1 MTQGERIMATV
12 LPSIDLQPFITGSES
27 GQLAT
32 PQAIALACEEVGFF
46 KIRGHGLPQTLID
59 TAFATASDF
68 FGQPQAIKDRSR
80 PPKSASA
87 RGYHALLT
95 KNLAKTL
102 GYDNPPDL
110 REQFYIGPLVSRAA
124 EFAHIP
130 GASELYAENIW
141 PQAPAIYRE
150 VFSSYYTA
158 LEKLGGTLMRLFA
171 LALGVDQGFFDG
183 KIDRHFS
190 TLPANHYPEP
200 IGDPLPNQVRAG
212 EHTDFGSLTILA
224 VSERS
229 GGLQVKL
236 KDGSWLDV
244 TSEPDE
250 FIVNIGDMMQRWT
263 NDRWKSNLHRV
274 VNPAAG
280 QRKGSRRMSIGYF
293 LHPNYDTEI
302 ACLPTCTD
310 PDQPPRHVPVR
321 AGDMMRQKLEA
332 RAA

>member
-1 MTQGERIMATV
+1 MATA
-12 LPSIDLQPFITGSES
+12 LPSIDLQPFIAGS
-27 GQLAT
+27 GQGRQAV
-32 PQAIALACEEVGFF
+32 PRAIAQACEEVGFF

-68 FGQPQAIKDRSR
+68 FGQPQAIKDLSR

-130 GASELYAENIW
+130 GAAELYAENIW
-141 PQAPAIYRE
+141 PQAPAAYRQ
-150 VFSSYYTA
+150 VFSAYYTA
-158 LEKLGGTLMRLFA
+158 LEKLGGTLMRTFA
-171 LALGVDQGFFDG
+171 LALGVDERFFDD

-200 IGDPLPNQVRAG
+200 TGDPLPNQVRAG

-224 VSERS
+224 V
-229 GGLQVKL
+229 
-236 KDGSWLDV
+236 
-244 TSEPDE
+244 
-250 FIVNIGDMMQRWT
+250 QRALG
-263 NDRWKSNLHRV
+263 R
-274 VNPAAG
+274 PAG
-280 QRKGSRRMSIGYF
+280 QAQGRLLARR
-293 LHPNYDTEI
+293 E
-302 ACLPTCTD
+302 
-310 PDQPPRHVPVR
+310 VR
-321 AGDMMRQKLEA
+321 AR
-332 RAA
+332 

>member
-1 MTQGERIMATV
+1 MATA
-12 LPSIDLQPFITGSES
+12 LPSIDLQPFIAGSES
-27 GQLAT
+27 DRQAV
-32 PQAIALACEEVGFF
+32 PRAIAQACEEVGFF
-46 KIRGHGLPQTLID
+46 KIRGHGLPQTLVD

-68 FGQPQAIKDRSR
+68 FGQPQAIKDQSR

-110 REQFYIGPLVSRAA
+110 REQFYIGPLVSRAG

-130 GASELYAENIW
+130 GAAELYAENIW
-141 PQAPAIYRE
+141 PEAPAAYRE
-150 VFSSYYTA
+150 VFTNYYTA
-158 LEKLGGTLMRLFA
+158 LEKLGGTLMRTFA
-171 LALGVDQGFFDG
+171 LALQVDESFFDD

-200 IGDPLPNQVRAG
+200 TGDPLPNQVRAG

-229 GGLQVKL
+229 AGLQVKL

-244 TSEPDE
+244 MSEPDE
-250 FIVNIGDMMQRWT
+250 FIVNLGDMMQRWT
-263 NDRWKSNLHRV
+263 NDRWLSNLHRV
-274 VNPAAG
+274 VNPPAG
-280 QRKGSRRMSIGYF
+280 QRKGSRRMSMGYF
-293 LHPNYDTEI
+293 LHPNYDAEI
-302 ACLPTCTD
+302 ACLPTCTG
-310 PDQPPRHVPVR
+310 PGQPPRYPPVR
-321 AGDMMRQKLEA
+321 AGEMMRQKLEA

>member
-1 MTQGERIMATV
+1 MATC
-12 LPSIDLQPFITGSES
+12 LSSIDLAPFIAGSAS
-27 GQLAT
+27 GRQAV
-32 PQAIALACEEVGFF
+32 PRAIAQACEEVGFC
-46 KIRGHGLPQTLID
+46 KIRGHGVPQTLID
-59 TAFATASDF
+59 AAFATASDF

-110 REQFYIGPLVSRAA
+110 REQFYIGPLASRAGQ
-124 EFAHIP
+124 FAHIP
-130 GASELYAENIW
+130 GASELYADNIW
-141 PQAPAIYRE
+141 PQAPAAYRP

-158 LEKLGGTLMRLFA
+158 LERLGGTLMRIFA
-171 LALGVDQGFFDG
+171 LALGVNERFFED
-183 KIDRHFS
+183 KIDCHFS

-200 IGDPLPNQVRAG
+200 VCDPLPNQVRAG

-224 VSERS
+224 ISERS

-244 TSEPDE
+244 RSEPDE
-250 FIVNIGDMMQRWT
+250 FIINIGDMMQRWT
-263 NDRWKSNLHRV
+263 NDRWMSTLHRV
-274 VNPAAG
+274 VNPPTE
-280 QRKGSRRMSIGYF
+280 QRKGSRRMSLGYF
-293 LHPNYDTEI
+293 LHPNYDAEI
-302 ACLPTCTD
+302 ACLPTCTG
-310 PDQPPRHVPVR
+310 PGRPPRYPPVR

>member
-1 MTQGERIMATV
+1 MATA
-12 LPSIDLQPFITGSES
+12 LPSIDLEPFIAGSDQ
-27 GQLAT
+27 GRQAV
-32 PQAIALACEEVGFF
+32 PRAIAQACEEVGFF
-46 KIRGHGLPQTLID
+46 KICGHGLPQTLID

-68 FGQPQAIKDRSR
+68 FGQPQAIKDLSR

-130 GASELYAENIW
+130 GAAELYAENIW
-141 PQAPAIYRE
+141 PQAPATYCQ
-150 VFSSYYTA
+150 VFSAYYTA
-158 LEKLGGTLMRLFA
+158 LERLGGTLMRTFA
-171 LALGVDQGFFDG
+171 LGLGVDERFFDD

-244 TSEPDE
+244 KSEPDE

-263 NDRWKSNLHRV
+263 NDRWMSNLHRV
-274 VNPAAG
+274 VNPPAG
-280 QRKGSRRMSIGYF
+280 QRKGSRRMSMGYF
-293 LHPNYDTEI
+293 LHPNYDAEI
-302 ACLPTCTD
+302 ACLPTCAETG
-310 PDQPPRHVPVR
+310 QLPRHAPVR

>member
-1 MTQGERIMATV
+1 MAIA
-12 LPSIDLQPFITGSES
+12 LPSIDLEPLIADSRLGRQ
-27 GQLAT
+27 AV
-32 PQAIALACEEVGFF
+32 PQAIAQACEEVGFF
-46 KIRGHGLPQTLID
+46 KIRGHGVPQTLID
-59 TAFATASDF
+59 TAFATASEF
-68 FGQPQAIKDRSR
+68 FGQPQAIKDQSR

-102 GYDNPPDL
+102 GYDHPPDL

-130 GASELYAENIW
+130 GAFELYAENIW
-141 PQAPAIYRE
+141 PQSPAAYCE
-150 VFSSYYTA
+150 VFSAYYLA
-158 LEKLGGTLMRLFA
+158 LEKLGGTLMRTVA
-171 LALGVDQGFFDG
+171 LALGVNEHFFDG

-200 IGDPLPNQVRAG
+200 AGDPLPNQVRAG

-224 VSERS
+224 VSQRS

-236 KDGSWLDV
+236 KNGSWLDV
-244 TSEPDE
+244 VSEPDE

-263 NDRWKSNLHRV
+263 NDRWMSNVHRV
-274 VNPAAG
+274 VNPTEA

-293 LHPNYDTEI
+293 LHPNYDAEI
-302 ACLPTCTD
+302 ACLPTCTG
-310 PDQPPRHVPVR
+310 PDRPSRYPPVR